1 MQVFVPSK
9 DGKVKIPMFIVH
21 RNDVKLDGSNPAYL
35 YAYGGES
42 AASFRTA
49 TQGCSRKDR
58 ASRYGRTVSEDPEGL
73 IRTQVIASAAA
84 AMSQGRKILGRIET
98 QQP

>member
-21 RNDVKLDGSNPAYL
+21 RNDVKLDGTNPAYL

-42 AASFRTA
+42 ARPFKTA
-49 TQGCSRKDR
+49 T
-58 ASRYGRTVSEDPEGL
+58 TGL
-73 IRTQVIASAAA
+73 QQR
-84 AMSQGRKILGRIET
+84 RLG
-98 QQP
+98 QQIWQDGF

>member
-1 MQVFVPSK
+1 MPSK

-42 AASFRTA
+42 ACPALAQKWAGPS
-49 TQGCSRKDR
+49 
-58 ASRYGRTVSEDPEGL
+58 V
-73 IRTQVIASAAA
+73 
-84 AMSQGRKILGRIET
+84 
-98 QQP
+98 